1 LYNSV
6 IIKIAECPYFALPT
20 PSSPSYGFVG
30 LLVLN
35 KGNAVM
41 TEIRLLLVDDNPQFL
56 ESIKRMLS
64 FEADFRILGSAS
76 SGKEALDLIAKT
88 TFDVALVDIHLPDMH
103 GFQLTEAISE
113 ADPTLH
119 VIILSVDTEKDKI
132 LEAMRAGAKN
142 FIPKPPSGEV
152 LSNAIREAFQK
163 RIKTAPLIFP
173 EPENEKEPKQ
183 RGKIVAVYSGK
194 GGVGCTFL
202 ATNLALHLHS
212 RETPAVL
219 IDGDLQFGDIPVFLN
234 MYPRYT
240 IYEFVDMAAE
250 LDKEVIEDVLL
261 LHPSGL
267 KVLAAPNQPEL
278 ADGIS
283 AKIISKVFNTLCDH
297 YPYLIVD
304 MASELNDVALEIFEL
319 ADLILMVMTPDIPSI
334 KNMTYVMDVMNKLNV
349 PSEKLEIVLNMVGQ
363 REDLTPV
370 QVENGLKVPLAA
382 QLPFDNASVK
392 RSINRGEPL
401 VLDGKPG
408 ILGRSLIHFVGAVKE
423 RLLGEV
429 ELA

>member
-1 LYNSV
+1 
-6 IIKIAECPYFALPT
+6 
-20 PSSPSYGFVG
+20 
-30 LLVLN
+30 
-35 KGNAVM
+35 
-41 TEIRLLLVDDNPQFL
+41 
-56 ESIKRMLS
+56 
-64 FEADFRILGSAS
+64 
-76 SGKEALDLIAKT
+76 
-88 TFDVALVDIHLPDMH
+88 
-103 GFQLTEAISE
+103 
-113 ADPTLH
+113 
-119 VIILSVDTEKDKI
+119 
-132 LEAMRAGAKN
+132 
-142 FIPKPPSGEV
+142 
-152 LSNAIREAFQK
+152 
-163 RIKTAPLIFP
+163 
-173 EPENEKEPKQ
+173 
-183 RGKIVAVYSGK
+183 
-194 GGVGCTFL
+194 
-202 ATNLALHLHS
+202 
-212 RETPAVL
+212 
-219 IDGDLQFGDIPVFLN
+219 

-278 ADGIS
+278 ADGIN
-283 AKIISKVFNTLCDH
+283 AKIINKVFTTLCDH
-297 YPYLIVD
+297 YPYLIID

-334 KNMTYVMDVMNKLNV
+334 KNMTYVMDVMNKLDV
-349 PSEKLEIVLNMVGQ
+349 PSEKLEVVLNMVGQ

-408 ILGRSLIHFVGAVKE
+408 ILGRSLIHFVSGVKE
-423 RLLGEV
+423 RLMGKV